1 MSIQHACDVLIV
13 GSGAAGLSVALS
25 LAEHCQVIVLSKS
38 NIKEGSTRYAQGGIA
53 AVFDQE
59 NDSIDSHVQ
68 DTLIAGAGLCNEE
81 AVRFTATNAQS
92 AMEWLINF
100 GMPFDRLDDKTDS
113 QYHLTREGG
122 HSHRRILHAAD
133 ATGEAVQVTLVD
145 AVLQH
150 PNIHIFEDYNAIDL
164 IPSQQNQ
171 QYALGAYVYNCKTK
185 HVEVVKSRFVVLAT
199 GGASKV
205 YQYTSNPDVS
215 SG

>member
-81 AVRFTATNAQS
+81 AVRFTATNAS
-92 AMEWLINF
+92 
-100 GMPFDRLDDKTDS
+100 
-113 QYHLTREGG
+113 TR
-122 HSHRRILHAAD
+122 SFRATKASHAAKVIPASLF
-133 ATGEAVQVTLVD
+133 ATA
-145 AVLQH
+145 A
-150 PNIHIFEDYNAIDL
+150 A
-164 IPSQQNQ
+164 
-171 QYALGAYVYNCKTK
+171 K
-185 HVEVVKSRFVVLAT
+185 
-199 GGASKV
+199 
-205 YQYTSNPDVS
+205 
-215 SG
+215 